1 LEKHEE
7 ALLVWEV
14 WENAGESKAPLKNGR
29 EGLGKGYQDH
39 QNHDYY
45 PLQKGLE
52 EYVLAL
58 T

>member
-1 LEKHEE
+1 M
-7 ALLVWEV
+7 VWEV